1 MIILIIG
8 NSGSGKTTLAKKL
21 SIKHKLQNFHID
33 ELIYNPGG
41 WTKDFWVSK
50 NKIQEKI
57 LNIKKLNNYII
68 EGGSIYIIRQFI
80 NEATHLIF
88 LNIKWEVCKK
98 SIVNRSNKIDEQFII
113 WASEYYERKDNYSI
127 SLKNHHK
134 IFDDFLR
141 DKNIISNRKDINN
154 LKFI

>member
-21 SIKHKLQNFHID
+21 SIKHKLQKFHID

-57 LNIKKLNNYII
+57 LNIKKFNNYII
-68 EGGSIYIIRQFI
+68 EGGSIYIIKQFI

-88 LNIKWEVCKK
+88 LNVKWEVCKK
-98 SIVNRSNKIDEQFII
+98 SIVNRSNNIDEQFII

-127 SLKNHHK
+127 SLKNHQK